1 MNMFNRT
8 SPVLSDLLVYLA
20 QHDGQEES
28 LPSLT
33 ELSQE
38 LGMSVA
44 LVREQLEVAR
54 ALGLVEVRPRT
65 GIRRLPYSFF
75 PAVHLSLQY
84 ALARDRHLFESFAS
98 LRNHI
103 EAAYWYEAVQRL
115 QPEDHRALLEIVER
129 AEEKL
134 QRVPAEIPH
143 PEHRHLHL
151 LIYSR
156 LENPFVS
163 GLLEAYWEAYET
175 VGLNVVTSLE
185 YLREVWSYHRRMVEA
200 IVRGDYEAGYRAL
213 LEHTDLLSHRPQP
226 EISGV

>member
-1 MNMFNRT
+1 MFNRT
-8 SPVLSDLLVYLA
+8 SPVLSDLLLYLA
-20 QHDGQEES
+20 HHDGQEET
-28 LPSLT
+28 LPSLMA
-33 ELSQE
+33 LSQE

-84 ALARDRHLFESFAS
+84 ALARDKSLFEAFAS

-115 QPEDHRALLEIVER
+115 QPEDHQALLEIVER

-134 QRVPAEIPH
+134 QRTPAEIPH
-143 PEHRHLHL
+143 PEHRRLHL

-200 IVRGDYEAGYRAL
+200 ILRGDYEAGYRAL
-213 LEHTDLLSHRPQP
+213 IEHTDLLSHRPQP
-226 EISGV
+226 ETSGS